1 MREARKTQGKLQ
13 ETWLDVA
20 HAKELEAMSRVLDN
34 NPMVA
39 DLVLQDLRAASA
51 ASDSPPAKGGV
62 GGLSGEQVLR
72 ILVVKQMNGYSY
84 RELAFH
90 LADSRSYRTFCRLG
104 ILGETPTKSALNAN
118 LKALQPA
125 TLEAINRVFVGAAQE
140 EKVETGQTVRT
151 DCTVVESNIH
161 EPTDS
166 ELLWDC
172 VRVLL
177 RLLGRARDIL
187 GPTQVAFGDRTRR
200 AKRRR
205 KEIANAKKAE
215 DRQRA
220 YRDLL
225 EVTAEIS
232 GHGLAV
238 LELLRDAEVL
248 NTLGP
253 LEALVAQGVA
263 NDLEH
268 FLPLT
273 QRVMDQTQR
282 RVLEGQ
288 SVAAGEKLVSI
299 FEEHTDIIRK
309 DNRETLYGHKI
320 CLTGGAS
327 SMILDCQVLQ
337 GNPADSTLAKAMV
350 ERQVEIYSRPPR
362 QIVFDGGFASK
373 MNLSDIKAAGVEDV
387 AFSKGRGLAI
397 GDMVSSS
404 WVFKRLRDFRAG
416 IEGNI
421 SFLKRIF
428 GLDRCTWKSWSS
440 FQSYVW
446 SSILSFNLLLRHDV
460 ALNMKLSPSNQK
472 WDRPYHRVNLGA

>member
-1 MREARKTQGKLQ
+1 
-13 ETWLDVA
+13 
-20 HAKELEAMSRVLDN
+20 MSRVLDD
-34 NPMVA
+34 NPKIA
-39 DLVLQDLRAASA
+39 ELVWQDLQAASGSKQA
-51 ASDSPPAKGGV
+51 TRGA
-62 GGLSGEQVLR
+62 GGLSADQVVR
-72 ILVVKQMNGYSY
+72 ILIVKQMNGFSY

-90 LADSRSYRTFCRLG
+90 LADSRSYQTFCRLG
-104 ILGETPTKSALNAN
+104 ISDKVPTKSALNAN

-125 TLEAINRVFVGAAQE
+125 TLEAINRVFIAAQKA
-140 EKVETGQTVRT
+140 KVETGRTVRT

-172 VRVLL
+172 VRVLT
-177 RLLGRARDIL
+177 RLLGRARDLL
-187 GPTQVAFGDRTRR
+187 GPSRVAFGNRTRR

-205 KEIANAKKAE
+205 KEIAYAKKAE

-225 EVTAEIS
+225 AVTAEVY
-232 GHGLAV
+232 GHALAAG
-238 LELLRDAEVL
+238 ELLRDPEVI
-248 NTLGP
+248 NTLGFW
-253 LEALVAQGVA
+253 EALAAKGVVQ
-263 NDLEH
+263 DLDR

-273 QRVMDQTQR
+273 PQVMEQTRR

-288 SVAAGEKLVSI
+288 SVPAAEKIVSI

-327 SMILDCQVLQ
+327 SMILDCKVLE
-337 GNPADSTLAKAMV
+337 GNPADSTLAKTMV
-350 ERQVEIYSRPPR
+350 DRQVEIFSRPPR

-373 MNLSDIKAAGVEDV
+373 LNLSDIKAAGVDDV
-387 AFSKGRGLAI
+387 AFSKGQSLEI
-397 GDMVSSS
+397 SDMVKSS
-404 WVFKRLRDFRAG
+404 WVYKRLRDFRAG

-428 GLDRCTWKSWSS
+428 GLDRCTWKSWES

-446 SSILSFNLLLRHDV
+446 GSILSFNLLVFARH
-460 ALNMKLSPSNQK
+460 LLS
-472 WDRPYHRVNLGA
+472 

>member
-1 MREARKTQGKLQ
+1 MREARKIQDTLR
-13 ETWLDVA
+13 ETWLDLD
-20 HAKELEAMSRVLDN
+20 HAKELAAMSRVLDA
-34 NPMVA
+34 NPTIA
-39 DLVLQDLRAASA
+39 QLVWQDLRAASGSTSA
-51 ASDSPPAKGGV
+51 TRGA
-62 GGLSGEQVLR
+62 GGLSAEQVLR
-72 ILVVKQMNGYSY
+72 ILVVKQMNGFSY

-90 LADSRSYRTFCRLG
+90 LADSRSYQTFCHLG
-104 ILGETPTKSALNAN
+104 ITDKVPTKSALNAN

-125 TLEAINRVFVGAAQE
+125 TLETINRVLVGAAQE
-140 EKVETGQTVRT
+140 AKVETGRRVRT

-161 EPTDS
+161 EPRDS

-172 VRVLL
+172 VRVLI
-177 RLLGRARDIL
+177 RLLVRARDL
-187 GPTQVAFGDRTRR
+187 VGPTKVAFGNRTRR

-205 KEIANAKKAE
+205 KEIAHAKKAA

-225 EVTAEIS
+225 EVTTEVY

-238 LELLRDAEVL
+238 CELLQDPEVI
-248 NTLGP
+248 NALGFW
-253 LEALVAQGVA
+253 EALAAQEVAK
-263 NDLEH
+263 DFDR

-273 QRVMDQTQR
+273 QQVMDQTRR

-288 SVAAGEKLVSI
+288 SVPAEEKIVSI

-327 SMILDCQVLQ
+327 SMILDCEVLE

-350 ERQVEIYSRPPR
+350 DRQVAIFSRPPR

-373 MNLSDIKAAGVEDV
+373 MNLNDLKAAGVEDV
-387 AFSKGRGLAI
+387 AFSKGRGLEI
-397 GDMVSSS
+397 GEMVRSS

-428 GLDRCTWKSWSS
+428 GLDRCTWKSWAS

-446 SSILSFNLLLRHDV
+446 GSILSFNLLIFARH
-460 ALNMKLSPSNQK
+460 LLS
-472 WDRPYHRVNLGA
+472 